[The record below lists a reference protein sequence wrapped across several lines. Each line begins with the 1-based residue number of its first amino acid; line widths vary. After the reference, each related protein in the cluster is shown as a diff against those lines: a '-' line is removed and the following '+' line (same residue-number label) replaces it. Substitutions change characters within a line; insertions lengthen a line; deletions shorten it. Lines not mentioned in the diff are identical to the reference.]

1 MRNYAFAIA
10 LGLMAVPALAQSPV
24 TQGSSPP
31 RIMVPTAPHPGH
43 PAAMV
48 PDQGAGVPGAAA
60 SPAAP
65 HGPDHRGEGPPSPQ
79 AGVPGIQDPS
89 QLN

>member
-1 MRNYAFAIA
+1 MKNYAFAFAI
-10 LGLMAVPALAQSPV
+10 GLMALPALAQSPAR
-24 TQGSSPP
+24 QNPSSPQV
-31 RIMVPTAPHPGH
+31 MVPTAPHPGH
-43 PAAMV
+43 PAATV

-89 QLN
+89 QQN

>member
-1 MRNYAFAIA
+1 MKAYVLA
-10 LGLMAVPALAQSPV
+10 LAAGLLALPALAQSQPV
-24 TQGSSPP
+24 QNSAPGQ
-31 RIMVPTAPHPGH
+31 IMVPTAPHAGH
-43 PAAMV
+43 PASMV

-65 HGPDHRGEGPPSPQ
+65 HAPDHRGEGPPNPQ

-89 QLN
+89 QQN